1 MNQEEKKDWA
11 VIVARVIF
19 RCAKEI
25 NKSYEDVTM
34 KEFLDWLIN
43 DTNNEGE
50 LIKNDEGTNT

>member
-1 MNQEEKKDWA
+1 MKQEEKKDWA

-19 RCAKEI
+19 RCAEEMK
-25 NKSYEDVTM
+25 KSYEDVTM
-34 KEFLDWLIN
+34 KEFLEWLIN